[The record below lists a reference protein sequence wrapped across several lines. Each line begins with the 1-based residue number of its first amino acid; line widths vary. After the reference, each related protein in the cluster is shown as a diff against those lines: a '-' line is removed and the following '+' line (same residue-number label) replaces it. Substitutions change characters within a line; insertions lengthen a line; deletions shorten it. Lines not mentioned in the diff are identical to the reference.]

1 MEENKRKEEKR
12 EHRKGSKI
20 IFIFLIIIVFL
31 LALGLI
37 TSLVLLVFPVREIEV
52 EGDSRYAYSEIIDVS
67 KIRIGARL
75 YYVNEKKAE
84 SQILENLPYLEGVE
98 VNSYFP
104 NKVIIS
110 IKQFDTIY
118 LIKHE
123 RGFCYVND
131 EYEILEIVEKAPSF
145 EDFSGI
151 CIKLEKAISGEVGD
165 VYDAEDSQRADDLIK
180 YIKEYGFYQYLNI
193 VDVEEKYNNSF
204 VVGKQFKFVIG
215 AMADIEEKIDASFK
229 VVNSNGFKR
238 NENCII
244 DTTDK
249 KKVILRYIDDEN
261 IRKEF
266 DFCEN

>member
-1 MEENKRKEEKR
+1 MNEKVKNEGMR
-12 EHRKGSKI
+12 EHRRGSKI
-20 IFIFLIIIVFL
+20 IFIFLVVVAFL
-31 LALGLI
+31 LALSLA
-37 TSLVLLVFPVREIEV
+37 TSIALLMFPVREIEV
-52 EGDSRYAYSEIIDVS
+52 EGDSIYAYSDIIDVS
-67 KIRIGARL
+67 GIKIGARL
-75 YYVNEKKAE
+75 YYVNGNKAE
-84 SQILENLPYLEGVE
+84 NRILSNMPYLESVD

-104 NKVIIS
+104 NKVKIN

-118 LIKHE
+118 LIRHE

-151 CIKLEKAISGEVGD
+151 CIKLEKAISGEIGD
-165 VYDAEDSQRADDLIK
+165 VYNAEDSQRADELIK
-180 YIKEYGFYQYLNI
+180 YIKSYGFYQYLNI
-193 VDVEEKYNNSF
+193 VDVEHKYNNSF
-204 VVGKQFKFVIG
+204 VVGKQYKFIIG
-215 AMADIEEKIDASFK
+215 AMADVEDKIDASFK
-229 VVNSNGFKR
+229 VVNSSEFKR